1 MPKLAEVFSAHW
13 PAYASRHPGMPFAHA
28 RAARSI
34 LECRTPAQGMVRRVC
49 AGCAKVHV
57 SPLSCGHRACPQCGA
72 AQARQWQARRVS
84 KLLPVPHFLVTL
96 TVPEELREA
105 LRSCPR
111 NGYGAMFRAGAK
123 ALKACAKEILGG
135 MAGWTAVLHTWT
147 RQLGIH
153 PHLHFIVAGGAVTP
167 DGALRQLKDPRYLF
181 PRALLIARWRE
192 AMAAALTLA
201 AKSDERLRERL
212 VKVPAFTWSRAWNV
226 DLQPVGS
233 GAKAL
238 SYLARYV
245 QKTALDHARI
255 LRFDAH
261 GVTIGWRERPQ
272 HPGDHRGVARQTPL
286 EPDEFLRRFLQHV
299 LPSGF
304 QRVRHGGF
312 YSPAAHENYARLAA
326 LLGHRATPPEEPW
339 QARCAECGGVLQVE
353 EIKVGRI
360 TIIPRAA
367 RLRRLAAIT
376 AQQNPGAPTLERAP

>member
-13 PAYASRHPGMPFAHA
+13 PGYSSRHPGMPFAHA
-28 RAARSI
+28 GAARSI

-72 AQARQWQARRVS
+72 AQARQWEARRVS

-96 TVPEELREA
+96 TVPEELRDA

-111 NGYGAMFRAGAK
+111 NGYGAMFHAGAK

-135 MAGWTAVLHTWT
+135 MAGWTVVLHTWT

-153 PHLHFIVAGGAVTP
+153 PHLHFIVAGCAVGK
-167 DGALRQLKDPRYLF
+167 DGAIRHLKNPRYLF
-181 PRALLIARWRE
+181 PRDLLTARWRKE
-192 AMAAALTLA
+192 MAKALTVA
-201 AKSDERLRERL
+201 AETDERLTEL
-212 VKVPAFTWSRAWNV
+212 LAKVPAVTWAREWNV
-226 DLQPVGS
+226 DLAPVGS

-245 QKTALDHARI
+245 QKTALEHARI
-255 LRFDAH
+255 LRCDAQ
-261 GVTIGWRERPQ
+261 GVMISWRERPTR
-272 HPGDHRGVARQTPL
+272 PGDHRGLARQTSL

-312 YSPAAHENYARLAA
+312 YSPAARENYERMAA

-339 QARCAECGGVLQVE
+339 QARCEECGGVLHVE
-353 EIKVGRI
+353 EIRVGRI

-367 RLRRLAAIT
+367 QLRRIAALIT
-376 AQQNPGAPTLERAP
+376 EPSPGAPTLERAP